1 MSYCNLSIIQQK
13 MRIDVYK
20 KENKKEKIGWK
31 IGKTNKM

>member
-1 MSYCNLSIIQQK
+1 